1 MITNLDIEVI
11 KEVFSRLFVIAKQS
25 NFNMHSFSYLLERSY
40 FVKAIEKGQY
50 DDYFNKSL
58 ETIFF
63 DITNYKVSE
72 ENSYGIYNDAYW
84 CGSSYFELFLRL
96 NKPFNYLF
104 LKLSLPEMFG
114 LFSIYH
120 EMDISSLINYFHYA
134 EKKETIIRAL
144 CKRKHI
150 SLPKM
155 SRETGIALTTLSKY
169 NASDESLLKASF
181 QAIYIISSYFDVSP
195 TLFVNN
201 LYN

>member
-11 KEVFSRLFVIAKQS
+11 KELFSRLFVIAKQS

-63 DITNYKVSE
+63 DITNYKVSK

-114 LFSIYH
+114 LFSTYH

-144 CKRKHI
+144 CKRKHT

-195 TLFVNN
+195 TLFVNT